1 MLSVKPKL
9 NSILKNRGI
18 TQMKLAEMS
27 GVSQG
32 SISQFDK
39 NNRHETAHL
48 FTISRALN
56 LPIEDLF
63 EVMENE
69 E

>member
-1 MLSVKPKL
+1 
-9 NSILKNRGI
+9 
-18 TQMKLAEMS
+18 MKLAEMP
-27 GVSQG
+27 GVPQG

-48 FTISRALN
+48 FTISKALN